1 MRTTPS
7 RVASRSAKRSCRCCA
22 LSAIKRS
29 WRSSRR
35 RRKHHEAPA
44 RDNNREAMTPQ
55 QFGRYKVVGSLGMG
69 AMGCVYE
76 GFDPHIERRVA
87 IKTIRLEQLTPDME
101 AEFEARFRSEVRA
114 AGRLHHPNIVALHDA
129 GRDQGVAYTVMEL
142 VEGQDLKR
150 HLDGGAVYSI
160 DAALRL
166 AQQLLSALAAAHA
179 QGVIHR
185 DVKPANVMLTASG
198 QVKLT
203 DFGVARVLDSGDAT
217 RTRGMIVGTVKYAS
231 PEQLSGLPLDGR
243 SDLFSVGVLLYRLLA
258 RHHPFDGPNELA
270 IMQKVL
276 TENPPPPSASNPS
289 VSAGLDA
296 VVLKALAKTPDARH
310 KSAAEFSGEL
320 QLFLTGTP
328 HVEPRTQPGTSTSS
342 SWTPTRAMRNDE
354 T

>member
-1 MRTTPS
+1 M
-7 RVASRSAKRSCRCCA
+7 K
-22 LSAIKRS
+22 
-29 WRSSRR
+29 
-35 RRKHHEAPA
+35 
-44 RDNNREAMTPQ
+44 PQ
-55 QFGRYKVVGSLGMG
+55 NFGRYQVVGSLGMG

-87 IKTIRLEQLTPDME
+87 IKTIRLEQLTPEME

-129 GRDQGVAYTVMEL
+129 GRDEGVAYTVMEF

-150 HLDGGAVYSI
+150 HLDGGAVYSV
-160 DAALRL
+160 DGALRL
-166 AQQLLSALAAAHA
+166 VQLLLSALAAAHA

-185 DVKPANVMLTASG
+185 DVKPANVMLTAGG

-258 RHHPFDGPNELA
+258 RQHPFEGPNELA

-276 TENPPPPSASNPS
+276 
-289 VSAGLDA
+289 
-296 VVLKALAKTPDARH
+296 H
-310 KSAAEFSGEL
+310 
-320 QLFLTGTP
+320 
-328 HVEPRTQPGTSTSS
+328 
-342 SWTPTRAMRNDE
+342 
-354 T
+354 